1 MSVEELERK
10 LCKRFRNGIYED
22 EQNYGLVSTSKVRAG
37 SVEMIGVSLRST
49 SNMSVLIEVHWQP
62 LLGVYGSK

>member
-22 EQNYGLVSTSKVRAG
+22 EQNDGLVSTSKVRAG

-49 SNMSVLIEVHWQP
+49 SNMSID
-62 LLGVYGSK
+62 